1 MGTGHEGVELED
13 RALRYRTLCILTD
26 VDVDR
31 SCIRVMLLIFFFLH
45 QMELMTKRYLYI
57 AQLPLC
63 KFVMGSGRA
72 RTEKYTFWEE
82 EYEEYLREILGI
94 DVGGY
99 HHGSGFIEE
108 EGVDSKIQRAR

>member
-1 MGTGHEGVELED
+1 MSSYSLHQTCCYNRYSCRADICVGTGHEGVELED

-45 QMELMTKRYLYI
+45 QMELMEKRYLYI

-82 EYEEYLREILGI
+82 EY
-94 DVGGY
+94 
-99 HHGSGFIEE
+99 
-108 EGVDSKIQRAR
+108 